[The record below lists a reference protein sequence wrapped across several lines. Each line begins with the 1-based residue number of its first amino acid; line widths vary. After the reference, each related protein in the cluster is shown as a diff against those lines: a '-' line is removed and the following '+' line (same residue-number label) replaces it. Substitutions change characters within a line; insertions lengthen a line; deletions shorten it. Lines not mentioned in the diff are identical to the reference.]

1 MLSSEHIYIYH
12 QSAKA
17 SIEAKERDMTE
28 LMKSMGSIQR
38 SGQDREEV
46 VTNRLATA
54 ESQVVECREKIL
66 SLGYEKKSLEEALA
80 VAKATCSTHEITI
93 SNLRKEISDSSLG
106 TAEHKSQLQLERDC
120 LSKAEEE
127 VGKERAERIAL
138 AAQLNEQLQEHVES
152 EKQLRESMEDV
163 RRTMME
169 KIQQLEQG
177 NDDKDGEIK
186 KCNEIIAGLKAQ
198 QLAWEQSLTE
208 QKAIWDASKEEEIG
222 RLNDEIANL
231 ESRLTSEVRR
241 LQNAGMANE
250 AKVQELE
257 TIIRQGLLERKR

>member
-1 MLSSEHIYIYH
+1 
-12 QSAKA
+12 
-17 SIEAKERDMTE
+17 MTE
-28 LMKSMGSIQR
+28 LMKSVGSIQR

-93 SNLRKEISDSSLG
+93 SNLRKEISDSSIG
-106 TAEHKSQLQLERDC
+106 TTAEHKSQLQLERDC

-138 AAQLNEQLQEHVES
+138 AAQLNEQLREHIES
-152 EKQLRESMEDV
+152 EKQLRESMECM

-169 KIQQLEQG
+169 QIQQLEQG